1 MNAYLQGRAATY
13 LLVLIAALSLN
24 FFLPRAIPGNPL
36 EDLSGG
42 VGSLPIQLDAQ
53 TLETLKRYYG
63 LDRPLHQQF
72 WQYLRGLTRG
82 ELGYSISYRTPVS
95 QLLWERLPW
104 TLLLTLTSLFCSF
117 SAALLLGARSAG
129 RGQKEWTVL
138 LPAVLFESIP
148 PFVLG
153 SLLLILLAVKLPL
166 FPLSGAYSPFD
177 KLTGFSRVLD
187 IAHHAALPVLV
198 LSLSSFFSAYL
209 VVRSSVSLV
218 KHEPYVLMAEMK
230 GLSRRLIRY
239 RYILRTALLPVVTFF
254 GLRLAYSA
262 GGAMLVEVVFAYPGV
277 GRLIY
282 EAVLSH
288 DYALLQGGFLTFTLW
303 VVLINFTTDLL
314 YLSLDPRV
322 KEV

>member
-13 LLVLIAALSLN
+13 LLVLLTALSLN

-36 EDLSGG
+36 EDLSSGM
-42 VGSLPIQLDAQ
+42 GSLPIQLDGQ
-53 TLETLKRYYG
+53 TLQTLKEYYG
-63 LDRPLHQQF
+63 LDRPLGEQF
-72 WQYLRGLTRG
+72 WQYLQGLAKG

-95 QLLWERLPW
+95 RLLWERLPW
-104 TLLLTLTSLFCSF
+104 TLLLALTSLFCSF
-117 SAALLLGARSAG
+117 SAALLLGARTVG
-129 RGQKEWTVL
+129 KGQKEWRVL
-138 LPAVLFESIP
+138 VPAVLFESIP

-166 FPLSGAYSPFD
+166 FPLSGAYSPFV
-177 KLTGFSRVLD
+177 KLTGFSGALD

-198 LSLSSFFSAYL
+198 LSVSSFFSAYL
-209 VVRSSVSLV
+209 VVRSSVSMV

-230 GLSRRLIRY
+230 GLSRRVIRY

-262 GGAMLVEVVFAYPGV
+262 GGALLVEVVFAYPGV

-303 VVLINFTTDLL
+303 VVLINFATDVL
-314 YLSLDPRV
+314 YLSLDPRI